1 MIGAVSRRALI
12 ASVFAGLGLAAASG
26 QIVEAQTDDFY
37 AGKTIHIIVGASPG
51 GGYDTYSRTIA
62 NHLPKHLP
70 GSPTIVVENM
80 PGAGSTKAAEHIAT
94 SAPKDGTVIG
104 AIFPGAIVG
113 PLFDDQMEVRYQP
126 RELAYIGTADSGT
139 RICATYENSDIKTFD
154 DVRQNEAAVGAS
166 ASGGSTRDYPV
177 LLNNLA
183 ETQFNIIAGYE
194 GTREITLAM
203 ERGEVDGICGWDWA
217 SVKAQKADWVEEG
230 KLNFLVQIAL
240 EPDPELAEMGVPE
253 VWEFLD
259 EGEREAVELIVSQ
272 QVFQRPYV
280 APPGT
285 PGERVA
291 LLREAFM
298 ATMQDPEFR
307 AEAEQAGLSI
317 TPLPGE
323 RVEALVKKMYGAS
336 EEVVEQARQAM
347 EPAS

>member
-1 MIGAVSRRALI
+1 MIGVVSRRAL
-12 ASVFAGLGLAAASG
+12 LANLSAMAAVAASG
-26 QIVEAQTDDFY
+26 YIAANAQTDDFY
-37 AGKTIHIIVGASPG
+37 AGKTIHIVVGAGPG
-51 GGYDTYSRTIA
+51 GGYDTYSRTLA
-62 NHLPKHLP
+62 NHLAKHLP

-113 PLFDDQMEVRYQP
+113 PLFDERMEVRYRP
-126 RELAYIGTADSGT
+126 TELAYLGTADSGT
-139 RICATYENSDIKTFD
+139 RVCVTYETAETDSFEGAKERKTI
-154 DVRQNEAAVGAS
+154 VGAS
-166 ASGGSTRDYPV
+166 ASGGSTRDYPL

-183 ETQFNIIAGYE
+183 GTQFDIISGYE

-203 ERGEVDGICGWDWA
+203 ERGEVGGICGWDW
-217 SVKAQKADWVEEG
+217 SSLKSQKADWVEQG

-253 VWEFLD
+253 VWDFLD
-259 EGEREAVELIVSQ
+259 TDEREAVELIVSQ

-285 PGERVA
+285 PEERLD
-291 LLREAFM
+291 LLRQAFM
-298 ATMQDPEFR
+298 ATMQDPDFR
-307 AEAEQAGLSI
+307 AEAESAGLSI

-323 RVEALVKKMYGAS
+323 RVEALVEKMYGAS
-336 EEVVEQARQAM
+336 KEVVEQAKQAM